1 MIKFVSSLFAFA
13 LMAICVRG
21 SQTVDWSSATTNTPT
36 PDTFTV
42 QQGDVLVTLSGLSGA
57 SFEPT
62 GPEVLNNNNL
72 ANQVNN
78 NTPPI
83 ISSVSGVTST
93 YGIFSNSN
101 QPVTY
106 TIKFLDP
113 GQVSDVALNLMDVTG
128 LAGYYYDIVDFDGLV
143 PTVSNLGSDDAFAN
157 GKLFGNQPNQYD
169 YGVGAFDSVFYSGP
183 IPNNAI
189 TFTVETSTPG
199 DAYNFVDVGLGNI
212 SYDPVPET
220 TPLAVGF
227 GTVILGVVAARRV
240 RFTA

>member
-1 MIKFVSSLFAFA
+1 M
-13 LMAICVRG
+13 
-21 SQTVDWSSATTNTPT
+21 
-36 PDTFTV
+36 
-42 QQGDVLVTLSGLSGA
+42 
-57 SFEPT
+57 
-62 GPEVLNNNNL
+62 LNNNDL
-72 ANQVNN
+72 ANQVND

-83 ISSVSGVTST
+83 ISSVNGVTST

-101 QPVTY
+101 PPVTH
-106 TIKFLDP
+106 TIKFLNP
-113 GQVSDVALNLMDVTG
+113 LPVSDVALNLMDVTG
-128 LAGYYYDIVDFDGLV
+128 LAGYYYDIVDFGGLV
-143 PTVSNLGSDDAFAN
+143 PTVSNLGLDDAFAN

-227 GTVILGVVAARRV
+227 GTVVLGVVAARWV
-240 RFTA
+240 RRTA